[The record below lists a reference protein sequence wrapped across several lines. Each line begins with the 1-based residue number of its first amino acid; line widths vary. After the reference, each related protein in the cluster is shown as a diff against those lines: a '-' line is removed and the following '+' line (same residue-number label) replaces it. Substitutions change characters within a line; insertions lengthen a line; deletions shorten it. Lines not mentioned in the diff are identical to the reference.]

1 MMHLHKIHI
10 SAIIIISILS
20 ISTLSAC
27 TFSVPLEASSGSPVI
42 EWTKTYGG
50 PDDDV
55 ATSIVQTKDKGYV
68 LAGSTKSFGQ
78 GSTDCWLIR
87 TDLLGNV
94 IWNRTYGG
102 TNSDDVFSIFETSD
116 GGYVI
121 AGNTLS
127 FDAGNSKI
135 WLFKVNALGDIQWN
149 KTYDGQAS
157 CAAQTND
164 GGYILVGNIL
174 LKTDALGNLE
184 WSKPISGFS
193 VAESNDEGYAVTYNV
208 NKGFCLVKTDAFG
221 NVESNKTYLVVE
233 DPAAPT
239 DAWGVSM
246 IETRDEG
253 YIVMGGRH
261 GGAGSSTGFMYKID
275 SNGSKEWVNFY
286 YGRIGKAV
294 VQTVDGGYAV
304 TGRAQYTSQRLFVIK
319 TDEIGNV
326 QWEIAAGYE
335 GYSPPCSIIQTVDE
349 GFALATSWPP
359 FLLRGWEFYL
369 CKISPYP
376 RHNVAVSNVEVS
388 PSPIQEGLVSVINV
402 TVQNDGDYDEITEV
416 FLYSDSSPIDS
427 QNVTLLK
434 GASKVVTFSWNTT
447 GVKLGQHIMLAN
459 ATHVIGETYTQDN
472 IGQAI
477 IMVMAGSKISI
488 STVTSSVLVG
498 LQISISGTLTDH
510 REKAISGELVFLS
523 YKVLGIE
530 TWNTITS
537 VYTENNGHYSAI
549 WIPTA
554 TGYFTLKAEW
564 TGNATYFGISNITTL
579 SVVPYN
585 NKYVFAVESNST
597 ISALAFNSTANELS
611 FIASGPPGTMG
622 YARVF
627 ISKELVANISD
638 LKVYVD
644 EGQVNYV
651 TTSTDSSWILCF
663 SYEHS
668 THDIVIAIPEFP
680 SVLFLP
686 LLLVSTLGAVVLS
699 KKRRQKKRDLR
710 EKSPFDFLEHLA

>member
-1 MMHLHKIHI
+1 LLK
-10 SAIIIISILS
+10 
-20 ISTLSAC
+20 
-27 TFSVPLEASSGSPVI
+27 VDAS
-42 EWTKTYGG
+42 
-50 PDDDV
+50 
-55 ATSIVQTKDKGYV
+55 
-68 LAGSTKSFGQ
+68 
-78 GSTDCWLIR
+78 
-87 TDLLGNV
+87 GNV
-94 IWNRTYGG
+94 
-102 TNSDDVFSIFETSD
+102 
-116 GGYVI
+116 
-121 AGNTLS
+121 L
-127 FDAGNSKI
+127 
-135 WLFKVNALGDIQWN
+135 WN
-149 KTYDGQAS
+149 KTYELDAT
-157 CAAQTND
+157 CVVQTND
-164 GGYILVGNIL
+164 EGYIFVGNIL
-174 LKTDALGNLE
+174 LKVDALGDFQ
-184 WSKPISGFS
+184 WSKNIVGSW
-193 VAESNDEGYAVTYNV
+193 VAESEGGYIISLSVGGNYV
-208 NKGFCLVKTDAFG
+208 RLIRTDTDG
-221 NVESNKTYLVVE
+221 IVEWNKTCVLI
-233 DPAAPT
+233 DPSSPT
-239 DAWGVSM
+239 SGGLFHMIGTSDGGVIFTGWS
-246 IETRDEG
+246 
-253 YIVMGGRH
+253 YGGP
-261 GGAGSSTGFMYKID
+261 GSQMLRIYKFNSTGD
-275 SNGSKEWVNFY
+275 EEWETLQRGSTTASAA
-286 YGRIGKAV
+286 I
-294 VQTVDGGYAV
+294 VQTDDGGYAITGKNVYTASNAFLIKINQTGGFQWGVGFGPDNYCGIAVIETMEGGFVV
-304 TGRAQYTSQRLFVIK
+304 TGQHIYKF
-319 TDEIGNV
+319 
-326 QWEIAAGYE
+326 
-335 GYSPPCSIIQTVDE
+335 
-349 GFALATSWPP
+349 
-359 FLLRGWEFYL
+359 
-369 CKISPYP
+369 SPYP
-376 RHNVAVSNVEVS
+376 RHNIATSKVTVPSGRVKEGDSS
-388 PSPIQEGLVSVINV
+388 PINV
-402 TVQNDGDYDEITEV
+402 TVENNGDYDETTEV
-416 FLYSDSSPIDS
+416 FLYNDSSPIDS
-427 QNVTLLK
+427 QNLTLLK
-434 GASKVVTFSWNTT
+434 GAPKTVTFFWNTT
-447 GVKLGQHIMLAN
+447 GVELGQHIILAN
-459 ATHVIGETYTQDN
+459 ATRVIGETYTQDN
-472 IGQAI
+472 IGQAT
-477 IMVMAGSKISI
+477 IMIAAGSKISI

-498 LQISISGTLTDH
+498 LQISISGILTDH
-510 REKAISGELVFLS
+510 REKPIPEELILLS